1 MKKYIYITLITVF
14 SSIVLISCN
23 KQNKEHLLGEW
34 ILITRPVADVD
45 YRWYFKESKVYIM
58 ATDGNDNE
66 PVTGDLDTCSFG
78 PYVLKNGVLSIALE
92 QGYCRESIYEGDW
105 DIQVITQSYLTIR
118 LQTDNGS
125 HWYEFE
131 KAVKE

>member
-1 MKKYIYITLITVF
+1 MRKFIYITLIGLF
-14 SSIVLISCN
+14 SSVLLPSCS

-34 ILITRPVADVD
+34 ILLTRPIEDKD

-66 PVTGDLDTCSFG
+66 PTTGEMDTCNFG
-78 PYVLKNGVLSIALE
+78 PYVLKNGVLSIALQ
-92 QGYCRESIYEGDW
+92 QGYCAQLLYEGDW
-105 DIQVITQSYLTIR
+105 HIAEISQSYLTIR

-131 KAVKE
+131 KAKKE